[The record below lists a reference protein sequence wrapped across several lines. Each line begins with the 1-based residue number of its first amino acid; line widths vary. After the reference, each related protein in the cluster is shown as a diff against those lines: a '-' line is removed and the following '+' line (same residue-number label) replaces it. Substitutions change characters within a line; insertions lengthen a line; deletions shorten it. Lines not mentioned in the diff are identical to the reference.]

1 MENIGANAK
10 ILRDLNA
17 APRKVIDEAEA
28 RTLQH
33 ARSLGF
39 K

>member
-1 MENIGANAK
+1 MQNIRNNAK

-17 APRKVIDEAEA
+17 APGKVIDEAEA
-28 RTLQH
+28 RAFQH